1 MKMRIYTLKTRSG
14 LHCGIGQGLSDIDLP
29 TARESVSGYP
39 IVPGSSLKGVLR
51 DHFKPVDSGQS
62 EESEKFFAAFGPDTD
77 SSGEID
83 YASALSF
90 TDSRLICLPVR
101 SYFGTFA
108 YMASPYSLNILKVLL
123 KQAEWENLP
132 PIPSYP
138 SPKKTDSYRA
148 SVTKDSKLI
157 SFGRLEN
164 SILLEDL
171 DLLVDANSSSLA
183 DAWADVISRML
194 YPGDAEEAQLFKD
207 RFVIADDNVMAFFCE
222 SALPV
227 AAHTK
232 IGENGVVQERAFW
245 YEEFVP
251 PEAIFVG
258 AVFGEA
264 GKGDKYKK
272 FSAGDLIDFVCSSSI
287 DCQVG
292 GNATTG
298 RGLVSITFP
307 VKGGGNDKE

>member
-1 MKMRIYTLKTRSG
+1 MKMKIYALKTRSG

-39 IVPGSSLKGVLR
+39 IIPGSSLKGILR
-51 DHFKPVDSGQS
+51 DHFSQPEDSRDSKEYQ
-62 EESEKFFAAFGPDTD
+62 KFLAAFGPDTK

-83 YASALSF
+83 FASALSF

-101 SYFGTFA
+101 AYFGTFA
-108 YMASPYSLNILKVLL
+108 YMASPYSLNVLKMLL
-123 KQAEWENLP
+123 KQAGRETLP
-132 PIPSYP
+132 GIPSYP
-138 SPKKTDSYRA
+138 SPKDTDSYRA
-148 SVTKDSKLI
+148 SITQNSKLI
-157 SFGRLEN
+157 SFGKLEN
-164 SILLEDL
+164 RILLEDL
-171 DLLVDANSSSLA
+171 DLLVDKNSGSLA
-183 DAWADVISRML
+183 DDWAEVIGEML
-194 YPGDAEEAQLFKD
+194 YPGDEEGLKLFKE
-207 RFVIADDNVMAFFCE
+207 RFAIADDNVMAFFCE

-232 IGENGVVQERAFW
+232 IGENGVVQTGALW

-264 GKGDKYKK
+264 GKGDKNKQ
-272 FSAGDLIDFVCSSSI
+272 FGADDLLDFVCSKHI

-298 RGLVSITFP
+298 RGLVSITFANERGP
-307 VKGGGNDKE
+307 Q